1 MTDTVV
7 NLPAAIPQR
16 REIQNVIDAVPI
28 LDTARFEHM
37 QRVAR
42 VMASS
47 SMIPESLRTVGK
59 GDNKEALPFEQ
70 VLSNCFLVVNQAAR
84 WGMDPFAVISC
95 CAVVHGRLA
104 YEGKLVSAVLAAKL
118 GISLNH
124 YFTGESGT
132 DGYRIYL
139 CDQPFTETLIAQL
152 KPGVK
157 IPGVRLWDGSVGEWK
172 TTGAGTP
179 WTQKNY
185 SRMLIYRGSRD
196 WTRIYEPALML
207 GVYSDDEMLDL
218 VEDARARRATPVA
231 GGSLMDRLA
240 AAKTTATATDGF
252 SQDHVDR
259 ETAVSTQQLQTT
271 AGDASQDETPHEA
284 TRHEQQVDHHAGATD
299 APRHPDRTETVGEA
313 DHGGGH
319 EVTATGAAPDQISA
333 PTGFNSSDVK
343 TPDVATM
350 PAADAVPCAAAG
362 NPSELPADPAGNVEA
377 RGDELGGTVAPLPT
391 GWAIEYAAV
400 LRKAQKKESL
410 KDYAFQFWKTRGGWD
425 AHKNGPDGPTA
436 IAIFDVFWM
445 NFGNREVIDD
455 LTRELV

>member
-7 NLPAAIPQR
+7 NLPAPAPAR
-16 REIQNVIDAVPI
+16 REIQNVVDAVPI

-47 SMIPESLRTVGK
+47 SMIPETLRTVGK
-59 GDNKEALPFEQ
+59 GNDKVDLPFEQ

-104 YEGKLVSAVLAAKL
+104 YEGKLVAAVLAAKMN
-118 GISLNH
+118 ISLHH
-124 YFTGESGT
+124 YFTGEPSS

-139 CDQPFTETLIAQL
+139 CDQPFTEQLIGQL
-152 KPGVK
+152 KPGAK
-157 IPGVRLWDGSVGEWK
+157 ILGVRLWDGSVGEWK

-179 WTQKNY
+179 WTPKNY
-185 SRMLIYRGSRD
+185 PRMLIYRGSRD

-240 AAKTTATATDGF
+240 AAKLPGGTADGF
-252 SQDHVDR
+252 SQEHVAR
-259 ETAVSTQQLQTT
+259 ETNGAAQESQDIK
-271 AGDASQDETPHEA
+271 GDAGHSVTSHDA
-284 TRHEQQVDHHAGATD
+284 TRHGKQVDTQAGATD

-313 DHGGGH
+313 EHGGGH
-319 EVTATGAAPDQISA
+319 EVTAAGAAPDDTSA
-333 PTGFNSSDVK
+333 PRDYNSSGAPQGQTD
-343 TPDVATM
+343 T
-350 PAADAVPCAAAG
+350 PAAADPHGAAG
-362 NPSELPADPAGNVEA
+362 TQSELPAEGSATVGDGEA
-377 RGDELGGTVAPLPT
+377 RDGVTGG
-391 GWAIEYAAV
+391 GAV
-400 LRKAQKKESL
+400 S
-410 KDYAFQFWKTRGGWD
+410 
-425 AHKNGPDGPTA
+425 
-436 IAIFDVFWM
+436 
-445 NFGNREVIDD
+445 
-455 LTRELV
+455 